1 MNRYRLPKHD
11 FYHIGYHKTATKLLK
26 RHVFPQLRPEMD
38 KAGISLLSR
47 EGLSG
52 SLFEDDLT
60 VPQEIAAVNPEAK
73 IIICIRSQYTIFPSI
88 VLAVCKK

>member
-1 MNRYRLPKHD
+1 MNRLPLERHD

-38 KAGISLLSR
+38 EAGLSLLSR
-47 EGLSG
+47 DGLSG

-60 VPQEIAAVNPEAK
+60 APQEIAAVNPEANLRDSLDNK
-73 IIICIRSQYTIFPSI
+73 PGNWSAI
-88 VLAVCKK
+88 